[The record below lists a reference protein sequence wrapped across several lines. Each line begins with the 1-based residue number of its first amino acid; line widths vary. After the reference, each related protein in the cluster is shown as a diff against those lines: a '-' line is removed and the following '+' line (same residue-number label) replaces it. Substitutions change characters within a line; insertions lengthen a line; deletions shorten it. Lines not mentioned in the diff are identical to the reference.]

1 MLEVSIIRNQKDRVV
16 EGFQKRNLNDAAIA
30 ELDNIIALD
39 DERKSV
45 QTSLD
50 SILAESNALSKE
62 IGELFKSGK
71 QSEAAEKK
79 EKVAS
84 LKETTKEL
92 ENRHKEI
99 KDQIVHSYNLVIGTK
114 GHVPTVKKN

>member
-16 EGFQKRNLNDAAIA
+16 EGFQRNLNDAAIA

-71 QSEAAEKK
+71 QSEAAEKGK
-79 EKVAS
+79 S
-84 LKETTKEL
+84 GQSQR
-92 ENRHKEI
+92 NHKRTG
-99 KDQIVHSYNLVIGTK
+99 KS
-114 GHVPTVKKN
+114 P